1 NTIFLV
7 LMGCGLLSL
16 ACVHFLFKETLE
28 PERRLKLNFQQ
39 VLSLYRSIFQD
50 PSFRRPLYAGCFS
63 GAVMFC
69 YISASSAILMDRYHF
84 TEQQFAYAFGA
95 NAVGIMLFS
104 TLNKRLAGRFSILQ
118 RLKIGSYLQF
128 AGVSA
133 LILLGWLDVNSVLW
147 VLPGMFVIVAAIGFT
162 GPNAM
167 ALAMAEQGERA
178 GTASAIMGSMQFVC
192 GLLGGVLLNFMLWQA
207 LLNMALIMLVFVCI
221 SAWTIFKIKMPSLKN
236 A

>member
-1 NTIFLV
+1 
-7 LMGCGLLSL
+7 M
-16 ACVHFLFKETLE
+16 
-28 PERRLKLNFQQ
+28 
-39 VLSLYRSIFQD
+39 
-50 PSFRRPLYAGCFS
+50 
-63 GAVMFC
+63 
-69 YISASSAILMDRYHF
+69 
-84 TEQQFAYAFGA
+84 
-95 NAVGIMLFS
+95 
-104 TLNKRLAGRFSILQ
+104 NKRLAGRFSILQ

-207 LLNMALIMLVFVCI
+207 LLNMALIMLVLSVFLLGQ
-221 SAWTIFKIKMPSLKN
+221 F
-236 A
+236 